1 MPISS
6 LSGACAEVKGARRT
20 SCALKPRTSTPVH
33 ALSDV
38 CVAMAAGGK
47 APALRSH
54 LRRGTDLSAQLA
66 GSAMGSSSSPI
77 GANMCI
83 VGRVVACSTRKHAQ
97 LVPATQYDR
106 SDGPTE
112 RMGYLLRQSEVM
124 VMVAEYPSRS
134 KKACFQGQRSAHAVQ
149 CGADWCS
156 GAVSGQALSPGSL
169 GSAQAFQN
177 PAGVLW
183 CSAVTVTRGQSLL
196 KKRDKTPRSQPWVG
210 SKKCTR
216 VEFKVTVCCL
226 MTPIRM
232 LVYCASKPNLSK
244 KCQNQPCPP

>member
-1 MPISS
+1 M
-6 LSGACAEVKGARRT
+6 
-20 SCALKPRTSTPVH
+20 
-33 ALSDV
+33 
-38 CVAMAAGGK
+38 
-47 APALRSH
+47 RSH
-54 LRRGTDLSAQLA
+54 LRRGTDLSGQFA

-83 VGRVVACSTRKHAQ
+83 AGRVVACSTRKHAQ
-97 LVPATQYDR
+97 LVPPTQYDKY
-106 SDGPTE
+106 DGPTK
-112 RMGYLLRQSEVM
+112 RMSYLLRQSIGGDGDGRRVPFS
-124 VMVAEYPSRS
+124 V
-134 KKACFQGQRSAHAVQ
+134 KNACFQGQRSAHAVQ

-156 GAVSGQALSPGSL
+156 GAVSGQAVSLGSL

-216 VEFKVTVCCL
+216 VDFKVTVCCL
-226 MTPIRM
+226 MTPIGM
-232 LVYCASKPNLSK
+232 LVYSESL
-244 KCQNQPCPP
+244 